1 MPDLSIAFVD
11 LTGSVS
17 VFETLGNDLATQTIT
32 RLTQWVGGKAVE
44 NGGQVVKMLGDGVLM
59 SFADNNKAVSTMVQI
74 QQEHASRSRQLPDLV
89 KLQVQIGVARGPV
102 VVVDGDCFGD
112 AVNLASRLSD
122 LAGPEQILVSDA
134 VIRGLGAR
142 AGTRFRSLGP
152 IRIKGKTDPC
162 EVFRIEWHAET
173 PSEFLTIPADLHALT
188 TGDGDMARGIELS
201 WLTTKQVF
209 TMKDLPIHIGRVPE
223 AQFVVSDP
231 RVSRLHARIDARSGS
246 FVLEDTSSYGT
257 WVRFEGADHAIV
269 LRRQECLLHSNGEI
283 AMGAPF
289 GDFGTP
295 TIAFRM
301 IDGALM
307 LGQKRPRV

>member
-32 RLTQWVGGKAVE
+32 RLTQWVGSKAVE
-44 NGGQVVKMLGDGVLM
+44 NGGQVVKTLGDGVLM
-59 SFADNNKAVSTMVQI
+59 SFADNNRAVSTMVQI
-74 QQEHASRSRQLPDLV
+74 QQEHTARSRQWPNQV

-134 VIRGLGAR
+134 VIRGLSSR
-142 AGTRFRSLGP
+142 AGARFRSLGP
-152 IRIKGKTDPC
+152 MRIKGKADPC
-162 EVFRIEWHAET
+162 EVFRIEWQAET
-173 PSEFLTIPADLHALT
+173 PSEFLTIPADLHALNSV
-188 TGDGDMARGIELS
+188 DASMAAGIELS
-201 WLTTKQVF
+201 WLNHQQVF
-209 TMKDLPIHIGRVPE
+209 ALRDLPIHVGRVPE

-231 RVSRLHARIDARSGS
+231 RVSRLHARLDVRSGS

-257 WVRFEGADHAIV
+257 WVRFDGADHAV
-269 LRRQECLLHSNGEI
+269 ALRRQECLLHSNGEI

-289 GDFGTP
+289 GDIGTP
-295 TIAFRM
+295 TITFRL
-301 IDGALM
+301 IDGAQM
-307 LGQKRPRV
+307 LGQRRSRH

>member
-32 RLTQWVGGKAVE
+32 QLTQWVGGKALE
-44 NGGQVVKMLGDGVLM
+44 NEGQVVKMLGDGVLM
-59 SFADNNKAVSTMVQI
+59 SFADNNMAVSAMVQI
-74 QQEHASRSRQLPDLV
+74 QQEHTARSRQWPSPV

-122 LAGPEQILVSDA
+122 LAGPEQILVSDS
-134 VIRGLGAR
+134 VIRGLGSR
-142 AGTRFRSLGP
+142 AGARFRSLGP
-152 IRIKGKTDPC
+152 MRIKGKADPC
-162 EVFRIEWHAET
+162 EVFRIEWQAET
-173 PSEFLTIPADLHALT
+173 PSEFLTIPADLHALAP
-188 TGDGDMARGIELS
+188 GDGDMAKGIELS
-201 WLTTKQVF
+201 WLNSRGVF
-209 TMKDLPIHIGRVPE
+209 SLRDLPIHIGRVPE
-223 AQFVVSDP
+223 AHFVIPDP

-246 FVLEDTSSYGT
+246 FLLEDTSSYGT
-257 WVRFEGADHAIV
+257 WVRFDGADHAIV

-289 GDFGTP
+289 GDIGTP
-295 TIAFRM
+295 TIAFRL

-307 LGQKRPRV
+307 LGQKRTRF